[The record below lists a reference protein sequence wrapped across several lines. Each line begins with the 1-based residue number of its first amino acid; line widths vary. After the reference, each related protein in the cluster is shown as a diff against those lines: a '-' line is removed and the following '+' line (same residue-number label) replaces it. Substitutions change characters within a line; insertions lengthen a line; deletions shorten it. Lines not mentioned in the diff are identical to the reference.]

1 VLETIVFLL
10 CILIFHIAD
19 GIPMGTIKDSEVT
32 RKKIIDAAGQL
43 FAERGFKGVTVR
55 DIVRQ
60 ADTHLSA
67 LNYHFRT
74 KDALYRE
81 VVLEACRLASI
92 SENDQRLLN
101 KLDPKEALHQLVKNG
116 LKGYQRGDF
125 SHWQVLIITR
135 EIWEPS
141 PVFSEVVEKYFKPE
155 AEFVANL
162 IGKITGKNPDSHEVR
177 FAFLTMTAL
186 METFG
191 LYGHWVDAIAPGLGK
206 HFDKKD
212 RIVKKILQMTIAAAD
227 DI

>member
-1 VLETIVFLL
+1 
-10 CILIFHIAD
+10 
-19 GIPMGTIKDSEVT
+19 MGTIKDSEIT
-32 RKKIIDAAGQL
+32 RAKIIDAAGQL

-81 VVLEACRLASI
+81 VVLEACRLATI

-101 KLDPKEALHQLVKNG
+101 KLDPKEALLFLVKKG
-116 LKGYQRGDF
+116 LKEYREKNE
-125 SHWQVLIITR
+125 SYWQIVIITR
-135 EIWEPS
+135 ECWEPS
-141 PVFSEVVEKYFKPE
+141 PVFSEVVEKFLKPE
-155 AEFVANL
+155 VDFVTNL
-162 IGKITGKNPDSHEVR
+162 IGKITGKRPDSHEVR

-191 LYGHWVDAIAPGLGK
+191 LYSHLVDAIAPGLCN
-206 HFDKKD
+206 HYVKKD
-212 RIVKKILQMTIAAAD
+212 RMVKKIVQMIIAAVD
-227 DI
+227 DV